1 MWSLI
6 NISYT
11 NYDFCTKVFNS
22 SYMINVLEKKM
33 ENFLSNNSN
42 EQILSC
48 VIWLLG
54 HITLDYKE
62 IALYLINNLTIINCL
77 NRIVVQQHNNAEVI
91 MKNILWFV
99 NFSFLMKSELSK
111 NFTDSFKD
119 KIFNILILLSKNSYL
134 DLRIDALNGLSVLVK
149 NSNCNVV
156 RERIIDERIVDQIL
170 STNYDKAIKLLYPS
184 IKLLGYLLSGKD
196 CIISRLIENNVI
208 SFLKV
213 HINNKNHIIRK
224 DVCWAFSNISCVK
237 MFLGNLVREGVF
249 EQLINLA
256 KNDMNYLVRKEAL
269 WSIANGCYFADVPM
283 INLVVKLG
291 ILEIIKNYLELTEL
305 DWDIVEIL
313 SEALKKIFEIG
324 CVISKEGE
332 NKYITEFIRL
342 GGQDTIEKILLKSNV
357 NEKILELLSY
367 INEKFMKS
375 YECNENRI

>member
-1 MWSLI
+1 
-6 NISYT
+6 
-11 NYDFCTKVFNS
+11 
-22 SYMINVLEKKM
+22 MINVLEKKM
-33 ENFLSNNSN
+33 ENLVSNNSN
-42 EQILSC
+42 EQILNC

-62 IALYLINNLTIINCL
+62 ISLYLINNLTIINSL
-77 NRIVVQQHNNAEVI
+77 NRIVLLQQNNSEII
-91 MKNILWFV
+91 MKNIIWFI
-99 NFSFLMKSELSK
+99 NYSFLMKSELFMS
-111 NFTDSFKD
+111 FTDNFKE
-119 KIFNILILLSKNSYL
+119 KIGNILIILSKNSYL
-134 DLRIDALNGLSVLVK
+134 DLRIDAYNGLSILLK
-149 NSNCNVV
+149 NSNCNVL
-156 RERIIDERIVDQIL
+156 REKIIDEKIVEQIL
-170 STNYDKAIKLLYPS
+170 SSNYDKAIKLLFPS
-184 IKLLGYLLSGKD
+184 IKLLGYMLCGKD

-213 HINNKNHIIRK
+213 HIINKNHIIRK
-224 DVCWAFSNISCVK
+224 DVCWAFSNISCIK
-237 MFLGNLVREGVF
+237 LFLGNLVREGVF

-332 NKYITEFIRL
+332 NKYITEFMRT
-342 GGQDTIEKILLKSNV
+342 GGQDTIEKILLKCNV
-357 NEKILELLSY
+357 NDKIYKLLNS
-367 INEKFMKS
+367 INEKFLKS
-375 YECNENRI
+375 YEWRENRI